1 MQIFGKYDKNWVL
14 YWLRGRRR
22 LLKDASI
29 CVSLLGAETRFV
41 DVDGVR
47 TRTIQAGEGP
57 DLILMHGGGGH
68 AEAFARNVTA
78 LSRHFRVHALD
89 LLGHGLT
96 SGCEVAPKRKDYVSH
111 ILGYMDQEGIDRA
124 HLVGESLGGWIAAW
138 TALEHPDRVD
148 RLIYVCGARLT
159 LEVGAD
165 AEART
170 AAGRAEL
177 ARVTRQFLADPSP
190 ANVRERMAWLFHHP
204 DRDLT
209 DELVALRWALYQSE
223 ESRSALT
230 NATAPPSAAT
240 AEDNLT
246 AERLTSLTRPTL
258 VLWTSHNPSATV
270 EFGRRAAELIPGAEF
285 ALMEDCGHWPQWER
299 PEEFNQIL
307 TNYLQGDRESRGQR

>member
-1 MQIFGKYDKNWVL
+1 M
-14 YWLRGRRR
+14 
-22 LLKDASI
+22 LKDASI

-111 ILGYMDQEGIDRA
+111 LLGYMDQEGIDRA

-190 ANVRERMAWLFHHP
+190 ANVRERMAWLFHQP

>member
-1 MQIFGKYDKNWVL
+1 M
-14 YWLRGRRR
+14 
-22 LLKDASI
+22 LKDTSI

-41 DVDGVR
+41 YVDGIR

-68 AEAFARNVTA
+68 AEAFARNVST

-96 SGCEVAPKRKDYVSH
+96 GPCDVAPGRKDYVSH
-111 ILGYMDQEGIDRA
+111 LLGYMDQEGIDRA
-124 HLVGESLGGWIAAW
+124 HLLGESLGGWIAAW
-138 TALEHPDRVD
+138 TALEHRDRVD

-159 LEVGAD
+159 LQVGAD

-177 ARVTRQFLADPSP
+177 ARLTQQFLADPSP
-190 ANVRERMAWLFHHP
+190 ANVRERMAWLFHQP

-209 DELVALRWALYQSE
+209 DELVALRWALYETE
-223 ESRSALT
+223 ESRSAMT

-240 AEDNLT
+240 AQDNLT
-246 AERLTSLTRPTL
+246 AERLASLSTPTL

-270 EFGRRAAELIPGAEF
+270 DFGRRAAELIPDAEF

-299 PEEFNQIL
+299 PEKFNQII
-307 TNYLQGDRESRGQR
+307 TDYLNGDRASRGQG